1 MRPSTDRDLSD
12 EEALAFW
19 RHCVEL
25 ELDQAVR
32 QPLKESLRSMAMR
45 GVSPFVFAH
54 QRAVELYDP
63 DKRMAF
69 KLSHDT
75 IMFRSGLGLGIID
88 PHTGHIR
95 GNETRGEPT
104 QSA

>member
-54 QRAVELYDP
+54 
-63 DKRMAF
+63 
-69 KLSHDT
+69 
-75 IMFRSGLGLGIID
+75 
-88 PHTGHIR
+88 
-95 GNETRGEPT
+95 
-104 QSA
+104 